1 MTNDVKLTSH
11 RAMNRALM
19 RYVLLPT
26 CLLTVALLGGVRVN
40 FETRAFQF
48 IAPPLITL
56 FLAALTFALLMRGHA
71 IILNRWLSSARAPLA
86 NIAHALTLVVLF
98 FATAQSFNAVLP
110 ERGLFRFLLAF
121 FFLWTLWNNL
131 FSSFDAR
138 RVLRSLTALFG
149 MAFVIKHLLLVNLY
163 SSNDG
168 SWMKRLASVVFEN
181 ITTTIFE
188 NERFAPATGYIAF
201 FALLLYLCGL
211 VLLSFSFDEETPE
224 DLTMLQSQ
232 SDEPKKQLTN

>member
-1 MTNDVKLTSH
+1 MTNEDKTPSH
-11 RAMNRALM
+11 RATNRALV
-19 RYVLLPT
+19 RYVVLPT

-56 FLAALTFALLMRGHA
+56 FLAALTFTLLMRGRA
-71 IILNRWLSSARAPLA
+71 IIINRWLSSAHAPLS
-86 NIAHALTLVVLF
+86 NIAHALMLTVLF
-98 FATAQSFNAVLP
+98 FATAQSFNTVLP

-149 MAFVIKHLLLVNLY
+149 MAFIIKHLLLANLY

-168 SWMKRLASVVFEN
+168 GWMKRLAGAVFEN
-181 ITTTIFE
+181 ITTSLFE

-201 FALLLYLCGL
+201 FTLLLYLCGL
-211 VLLSFSFDEETPE
+211 VLLSFSFNEETPE
-224 DLTMLQSQ
+224 DLMTDRTPPNES
-232 SDEPKKQLTN
+232 PKRLTN